1 MVAMVDEAH
10 HLASVDVAGVRRNVN
25 VGLLIDEGIAPGD
38 WVLITWVSPW
48 RRSTRRRPLGPWRGS
63 SCSVRPTRTRSGR
76 WPTPGSPEARGRG
89 LEASKGKAGEE
100 RGEDRREATWVHSSG
115 SSWATSWGRAGRE
128 GFEELRRAWDTIVRS
143 QEVRDM
149 VSGGM
154 AMGKDLLQQG
164 RGLLA
169 ERIAPQGPGQLRR
182 VA

>member
-1 MVAMVDEAH
+1 MGALIGFV
-10 HLASVDVAGVRRNVN
+10 
-25 VGLLIDEGIAPGD
+25 VGYVMG
-38 WVLITWVSPW
+38 T
-48 RRSTRRRPLGPWRGS
+48 
-63 SCSVRPTRTRSGR
+63 
-76 WPTPGSPEARGRG
+76 
-89 LEASKGKAGEE
+89 
-100 RGEDRREATWVHSSG
+100 
-115 SSWATSWGRAGRE
+115 RAGRE